1 MELLVLS
8 NGHGEDVIAVRILE
22 QLQRLPH
29 APQLGALPIVGEG
42 HAYTQLAIPIIGPVQ
57 SMPSGGFIYM
67 DGQQLLRDVQG
78 GLLQLTL
85 NQYQI
90 VRDWGRR
97 GGKILAVGDIVP
109 LLLAWMSGA
118 DYAFV
123 GTAKSEYYLR
133 DETAWLPQVSK
144 LERWSGCVYFPW
156 ERWLLSRPRCKA
168 VFPRDALTAETL
180 RQWAIP
186 AFDLGNPMMDSI
198 TAMDEPPIPSD
209 TPLKPEGNPSISAS
223 PHLPI
228 SPSPHLPTLPIS
240 LTVLLLPGSRSP
252 EAERNWQV
260 LIEAAA
266 GVISAFNQPSVTFLA
281 AIAPALNLE
290 PFQQHLMAQGW
301 QPGADRHLSVLAET
315 EALAFTQQQATLW
328 LTQHAYREC
337 LLAADVAIAMAGTA
351 TEQFVGLGKP
361 AIALPGQGPQ
371 FTPIFAKAQARLLG
385 KSLILVEQP
394 AQVASTLETLLRD
407 RDRLERIAENGKR
420 RMGLP
425 GAAERIAHCL
435 LPTLLTS

>member
-8 NGHGEDVIAVRILE
+8 NGHGEDIIAVRILE
-22 QLQRLPH
+22 QLQRLSH
-29 APQLGALPIVGEG
+29 TPQLGALPIVGEG

-57 SMPSGGFIYM
+57 PMPSGGFIYM
-67 DGQQLLRDVQG
+67 DREQLLRDVQG

-144 LERWSGCVYFPW
+144 IDRWSGCVYFPW

-168 VFPRDALTAETL
+168 VFPRDALTTETL

-186 AFDLGNPMMDSI
+186 AFDLGNPMMDGI
-198 TAMDEPPIPSD
+198 TAMDKPPIPSD
-209 TPLKPEGNPSISAS
+209 KPL
-223 PHLPI
+223 
-228 SPSPHLPTLPIS
+228 SPSPHLPTLPISRVPASVS

-266 GVISAFNQPSVTFLA
+266 GVISAFDRCSVTFLA

-290 PFQQHLMAQGW
+290 PFEQSLMDRGW
-301 QPGADRHLSVLAET
+301 QPRPDWQLSSLAET
-315 EALAFTQQQATLW
+315 DALAFTQQQATLW

-337 LLAADVAIAMAGTA
+337 LLAAEVAIAMAGTA

-361 AIALPGQGPQ
+361 AIAVPGQGPQ
-371 FTPIFAKAQARLLG
+371 FTPIFARAQARLLG

-394 AQVASTLETLLRD
+394 AQVASTLETLLGD
-407 RDRLERIAENGKR
+407 GDRLERIAENGKR